1 MRKIHTFV
9 LAISMLAVLQVS
21 AQSTPHLKVDDEAN
35 TIENFQLPT
44 FSELSNDIASEYN
57 NVLESLPNL
66 SNIGTY
72 VDREIRR
79 GFPFEHG
86 TVSTVRNFSGEH
98 SILPNISARRFE
110 LRNNLN
116 NIMFTGFDANQ
127 LHLNESY
134 KGTH

>member
-21 AQSTPHLKVDDEAN
+21 AQNTANVKVDDEVN
-35 TIENFQLPT
+35 TIEKFQLPT

-57 NVLESLPNL
+57 TVLESLPNL
-66 SNIGTY
+66 SNIGNY
-72 VDREIRR
+72 VDKEIRR
-79 GFPFEHG
+79 GFPFEHS
-86 TVSTVRNFSGEH
+86 TVYTVRNFSSEH
-98 SILPNISARRFE
+98 SILPNVSPIRFQ
-110 LRNNLN
+110 LRNILN

-134 KGTH
+134 KGPN